1 MSDTQYNTQIFNR
14 NSVDDV
20 DDSDLIN
27 SYDKQYEKVKKKAKA
42 KLPPIDSMSELSLND
57 KESCESSVKNKPKK
71 KTNVN
76 KNYQTESTNKY
87 EGAEVLFPPPPP
99 PPDSIKNLPKTERE
113 ALTSMLMSYY
123 MSGFHTGYYLGMK
136 QNNSEN

>member
-1 MSDTQYNTQIFNR
+1 MSESQNTQLFNR
-14 NSVDDV
+14 NSVTDV

-27 SYDKQYEKVKKKAKA
+27 SYDRQYEKVKKKAKA

-57 KESCESSVKNKPKK
+57 KESGESSVKTRPKK
-71 KTNVN
+71 KTNTN
-76 KNYQTESTNKY
+76 KNYQTESTNRF
-87 EGAEVLFPPPPP
+87 EGTEVLFPPPPP

>member
-1 MSDTQYNTQIFNR
+1 MSDSQYTQIFNR
-14 NSVDDV
+14 NSVNDV

-42 KLPPIDSMSELSLND
+42 KLPPIDSMSELCLND
-57 KESCESSVKNKPKK
+57 EEVSESIVKDKPKK
-71 KTNVN
+71 KG
-76 KNYQTESTNKY
+76 TE
-87 EGAEVLFPPPPP
+87 VFFPPPPP

-123 MSGFHTGYYLGMK
+123 MSGFHTGGWSVTCFKEKYLSISFG
-136 QNNSEN
+136 NYI

>member
-1 MSDTQYNTQIFNR
+1 MSESQNTQLFNR
-14 NSVDDV
+14 NSVTDV

-27 SYDKQYEKVKKKAKA
+27 SYDRQYEKVKKKAKA

-57 KESCESSVKNKPKK
+57 K
-71 KTNVN
+71 TNAN
-76 KNYQTESTNKY
+76 KNYQTEPTNGF
-87 EGAEVLFPPPPP
+87 EGTEVLFPPPPP

>member
-71 KTNVN
+71 K
-76 KNYQTESTNKY
+76 
-87 EGAEVLFPPPPP
+87 GAEVLFPPPPP

>member
-1 MSDTQYNTQIFNR
+1 MSDSQYTQIFNR
-14 NSVDDV
+14 NSVNDV

-42 KLPPIDSMSELSLND
+42 KLPPIDSMSDLCLND
-57 KESCESSVKNKPKK
+57 EEISESIVKNKSKK
-71 KTNVN
+71 KAN
-76 KNYQTESTNKY
+76 KNHQTESSNRY
-87 EGAEVLFPPPPP
+87 EDSEVLFPPPPP

-136 QNNSEN
+136 QNNSKN

>member
-1 MSDTQYNTQIFNR
+1 MSDSQYTQIFNR
-14 NSVDDV
+14 NSVNDV

-42 KLPPIDSMSELSLND
+42 KLPPIDSMSELCLND
-57 KESCESSVKNKPKK
+57 EEVSESIVKDKPKK
-71 KTNVN
+71 KVYAN
-76 KNYQTESTNKY
+76 KNYQTESSSRY
-87 EGAEVLFPPPPP
+87 EGTEVFFPPPPP

>member
-1 MSDTQYNTQIFNR
+1 MSESQNTQLFNR
-14 NSVDDV
+14 NSVTDV

-27 SYDKQYEKVKKKAKA
+27 SYDRQYEKVKKKAKA

-57 KESCESSVKNKPKK
+57 KESVESSVKTRPKK
-71 KTNVN
+71 KTNAN
-76 KNYQTESTNKY
+76 KNYQTEPTNGF
-87 EGAEVLFPPPPP
+87 EGTEVLFPPPPP

>member
-1 MSDTQYNTQIFNR
+1 MSDSQYTQIFNR
-14 NSVDDV
+14 SSVDEV

-27 SYDKQYEKVKKKAKA
+27 SYDKQYKKVKKKAKA
-42 KLPPIDSMSELSLND
+42 KLPPIDSMSELCLND
-57 KESCESSVKNKPKK
+57 RESSESIVKDKPKK
-71 KTNVN
+71 KVN
-76 KNYQTESTNKY
+76 ASKNHQTESANKY
-87 EGAEVLFPPPPP
+87 EDTEFLFPPPPP

-136 QNNSEN
+136 QNNSKN

>member
-1 MSDTQYNTQIFNR
+1 MSDSQNIQIFNR

-27 SYDKQYEKVKKKAKA
+27 SYEKQYEKVKKKAKA

-57 KESCESSVKNKPKK
+57 KESSECNVKNKPKK
-71 KTNVN
+71 KANVN
-76 KNYQTESTNKY
+76 KNYQAGSTNGYK
-87 EGAEVLFPPPPP
+87 EAEVLFPPPPP

-136 QNNSEN
+136 QNNSEK